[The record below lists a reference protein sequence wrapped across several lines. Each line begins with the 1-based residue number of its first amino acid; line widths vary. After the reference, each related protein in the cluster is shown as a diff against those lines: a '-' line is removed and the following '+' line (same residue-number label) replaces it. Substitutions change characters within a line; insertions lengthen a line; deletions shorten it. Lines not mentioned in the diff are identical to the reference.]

1 MKILMTADTIGG
13 VWRYAL
19 ELARGL
25 EAFGADIVLATMG
38 APLSA
43 EQRREAAALHHV
55 RVAESR
61 YKLVWMDDPWE
72 DLEAAGRWLLK
83 LAKDANPSLI
93 HLNDYP
99 HGHLAWPAPVLMV
112 GHSCVLSWW
121 QAVYGEPA
129 PKRLDRYRDVVRTG
143 LRAAD
148 CLVAPTAAMLA
159 ELRRLYGPLPT
170 SRVISNGRA
179 GQPESNK
186 KPFILSAGRLWD
198 PAKNIAAL
206 ARIAPRLS
214 WPVYIAG
221 EARHPDG
228 GTSDFADTHCLG
240 RLSPEQLANW
250 FAHAAIYAL
259 PARYE
264 PFGLSAL
271 EAASAGCALVLGD
284 IPSLREIWQ
293 DAALFVSPNDTEQ
306 LRSTLQELIDRPDLR
321 HDWAAKA
328 RIRATW
334 FTPERMAAAYW
345 NAYHDLIADRRT
357 AKRRAGKTT
366 NVSFHSQT
374 ASPGAPV
381 RPDRHV

>member
-1 MKILMTADTIGG
+1 MNILMTADTIGG

-25 EAFGADIVLATMG
+25 EPFGADITLATMG

-43 EQRREAAALHHV
+43 EQRSEVAALPNV
-55 RVAESR
+55 RVVESR
-61 YKLVWMDDPWE
+61 YKLVWMDDPWA
-72 DLEAAGRWLLK
+72 DLEAAGQWLLK
-83 LAKDANPSLI
+83 LAEDVKPSLI
-93 HLNDYP
+93 HLNDYSY
-99 HGHLAWPAPVLMV
+99 GHLPWPAPVLMV

-143 LRAAD
+143 LQAAD
-148 CLVAPTAAMLA
+148 GLVAPTAAMLA
-159 ELRRLYGPLPT
+159 ELQRLYGPLPP
-170 SRVISNGRA
+170 SRVIANGRTS
-179 GQPESNK
+179 QPESDK
-186 KPFILSAGRLWD
+186 KPFVLAAGRLWD

-221 EARHPDG
+221 ETRHPDG
-228 GTSDFADTHCLG
+228 GTSEFPDIHCLG

-271 EAASAGCALVLGD
+271 EAASAGCALVLGN
-284 IPSLREIWQ
+284 IPSLRDIWQ
-293 DAALFVSPNDTEQ
+293 DAALFVPPNDAE
-306 LRSTLQELIDRPDLR
+306 RLQASLQTLIDEPDLR
-321 HDWAAKA
+321 HDYAAKA
-328 RIRATW
+328 RIRAAS
-334 FTPERMAAAYW
+334 FTPERMAGAYW
-345 NAYHDLIADRRT
+345 DAYHELIADRRT
-357 AKRRAGKTT
+357 AKRRIGK
-366 NVSFHSQT
+366 NEQRLF
-374 ASPGAPV
+374 SPGTAGMKQFNPGLQ
-381 RPDRHV
+381 P

>member
-1 MKILMTADTIGG
+1 MKVLMTADTVGG

-25 EAFGADIVLATMG
+25 GPFGADITLATMG

-43 EQRREAAALHHV
+43 DQRREVAALSNV
-55 RVAESR
+55 QVAESR
-61 YKLVWMDDPWE
+61 YKLVWMDDPWA
-72 DLEAAGRWLLK
+72 DLEAAGEWLLK
-83 LAKDANPSLI
+83 LADDFKPSLV

-99 HGHLAWPAPVLMV
+99 HGNLPWPAPVLMV

-129 PKRLDRYRDVVRTG
+129 PNRLDRYRGVVSNG

-148 CLVAPTAAMLA
+148 CLVAPTGAMLA
-159 ELRRLYGPLPT
+159 ELRRLYGPLPPF
-170 SRVISNGRA
+170 RVISNGR
-179 GQPESNK
+179 GVLPESNK
-186 KPFILSAGRLWD
+186 KPFVLAAGRLWD

-206 ARIAPRLS
+206 ARIAPRLP

-228 GTSDFADTHCLG
+228 GVSEFPDIHCLD

-250 FAHAAIYAL
+250 FAHASIYAL

-271 EAASAGCALVLGD
+271 EAALAGCALVLGD
-284 IPSLREIWQ
+284 IGSLREIWQ
-293 DAALFVSPNDTEQ
+293 DAALFVPPNDAER
-306 LRSTLQELIDRPDLR
+306 LRSTLQKLIDEPELR
-321 HDWAAKA
+321 RDYAAKA
-328 RIRATW
+328 RIRAAR

-345 NAYHDLIADRRT
+345 NAYLELIKDDRM
-357 AKRRAGKTT
+357 AKRQVGKTI
-366 NVSFHSQT
+366 N
-374 ASPGAPV
+374 SPFRQGQPA
-381 RPDRHV
+381 

>member
-25 EAFGADIVLATMG
+25 EAFGAEITLATMG
-38 APLSA
+38 ALLTV
-43 EQRREAAALHHV
+43 EQRREVAALSNV
-55 RVAESR
+55 DVVESR
-61 YKLVWMDDPWE
+61 YKLVWMDDPWP
-72 DLEAAGRWLLK
+72 DLEAAGHWLMK
-83 LAKDANPSLI
+83 LAEDLKPSLI

-99 HGHLAWPAPVLMV
+99 HGSLPWPAPVLMV

-129 PKRLDRYRDVVRTG
+129 PKRLERYRQTVGTG

-148 CLVAPTAAMLA
+148 CLVAPSAAMLA
-159 ELRRLYGPLPT
+159 ELRRLYDPLPP
-170 SRVISNGRA
+170 SRVIPNGRA
-179 GQPESNK
+179 NQPENDK
-186 KPFILSAGRLWD
+186 KPLILSAGRLWD

-206 ARIAPRLS
+206 AHVAPRLS

-221 EARHPDG
+221 ETRHPDG
-228 GTSDFADTHCLG
+228 ETFEFADIRCLG
-240 RLSPEQLANW
+240 RLTPEQLANW

-271 EAASAGCALVLGD
+271 EAASAGCPLVLGD
-284 IPSLREIWQ
+284 IPSLREIWR
-293 DAALFVSPNDTEQ
+293 DAALFVPPDDPDRLHWS
-306 LRSTLQELIDRPDLR
+306 LQTLIDRPDLR
-321 HDWAAKA
+321 HDYAVKA
-328 RIRATW
+328 RRRAAL

-345 NAYHDLIADRRT
+345 RAYRELL
-357 AKRRAGKTT
+357 
-366 NVSFHSQT
+366 
-374 ASPGAPV
+374 
-381 RPDRHV
+381 PDRSSAGHARHESIEHGLSR

>member
-1 MKILMTADTIGG
+1 MKVLMTADTMGG

-25 EAFGADIVLATMG
+25 EPFGADILLATMG

-43 EQRREAAALHHV
+43 DQRREVAALANV

-61 YKLVWMDDPWE
+61 YKLVWMDDPWT
-72 DLEAAGRWLLK
+72 DLDAAGKWLLK
-83 LAKDANPSLI
+83 LADEFKPSLI

-99 HGHLAWPAPVLMV
+99 HGNLPWPAPVLMV
-112 GHSCVLSWW
+112 GHSCVFSWW

-129 PKRLDRYRDVVRTG
+129 PERLDRYRQVVGAG

-148 CLVAPTAAMLA
+148 RLVAPTAAMLA
-159 ELRRLYGPLPT
+159 ELRRLYGPLPA

-179 GQPESNK
+179 ALPESNK
-186 KPFILSAGRLWD
+186 KPLVLAAGRLWD

-206 ARIAPRLS
+206 ARIAARLS

-228 GTSDFADTHCLG
+228 GTSEFADIRCLG
-240 RLSPEQLANW
+240 RLAPEQLANW

-284 IPSLREIWQ
+284 IPSLREVWQ
-293 DAALFVSPNDTEQ
+293 DAALFVAPNDAER
-306 LRSTLQELIDRPDLR
+306 LRSTLQKLIDEPDLR
-321 HDWAAKA
+321 RDYAARA
-328 RIRATW
+328 RARAAR

-345 NAYHDLIADRRT
+345 NAYHELVADSRRVE
-357 AKRRAGKTT
+357 RRPGKT
-366 NVSFHSQT
+366 
-374 ASPGAPV
+374 ASALFRQGLPA
-381 RPDRHV
+381 

>member
-1 MKILMTADTIGG
+1 MKILMTADTVGG

-25 EAFGADIVLATMG
+25 EPFGADITLATMG
-38 APLSA
+38 APLSD
-43 EQRREAAALHHV
+43 EQRSEVAAQSNV
-55 RVAESR
+55 RIVESR
-61 YKLVWMDDPWE
+61 YKLVWMDDPWQ
-72 DLEAAGRWLLK
+72 DLEAAGQWLLK
-83 LAKDANPSLI
+83 LAENCKPSLI

-99 HGHLAWPAPVLMV
+99 HGHLPWSAPVLMV

-129 PKRLDRYRDVVRTG
+129 PERLGRYRNVVRTG
-143 LRAAD
+143 LQAAD
-148 CLVAPTAAMLA
+148 RVVAPTAAMLA
-159 ELRRLYGPLPT
+159 ELQRLYAPLPP
-170 SRVISNGRA
+170 SRVIANGRA

-198 PAKNIAAL
+198 PAKNIATL

-214 WPVYIAG
+214 WPVHIAG
-221 EARHPDG
+221 DTRHPDG
-228 GTSDFADTHCLG
+228 GTSEFPDTHCLG
-240 RLSPEQLANW
+240 RLSPGQLANW

-293 DAALFVSPNDTEQ
+293 DAALFVPPNDAER
-306 LRSTLQELIDRPDLR
+306 LHSTLQKLIDEPDLR
-321 HDWAAKA
+321 HDYAAKA
-328 RIRATW
+328 RIRAAS

-345 NAYHDLIADRRT
+345 NAYHELVAGWRT
-357 AKRRAGKTT
+357 TQR
-366 NVSFHSQT
+366 QT
-374 ASPGAPV
+374 ASYGTHPVPAGPAGIKRFNPGLQP
-381 RPDRHV
+381 